1 MKYGKSVIISSF
13 GLGVLIDKMS
23 FCVWTNV
30 ENYIIHF
37 KIRNILIQ
45 IVDVGVI
52 FLGQNGVVAVGGND

>member
-13 GLGVLIDKMS
+13 RLGVLIDKMS
-23 FCVWTNV
+23 FCVWKNV